1 MIRGIILP
9 GADML
14 SRRTFLLAAAASA
27 VGVPAALAARYR
39 NVSGLNAGSFVWN
52 PGVTGNGPLTIV
64 VSLAEKILHVYRG
77 TAVVGFSTITV
88 NPSRA
93 DLDGVVLTLKGTP
106 GGTSPRAVDG
116 WRAAELLPREQSV
129 PRVLSASSNRPV
141 AWLPE
146 GFAGLLATLDV
157 NGATVVVARER
168 SSLRVIRAVGPFGR
182 EIETGSVAKGNV
194 ARFAAPELS
203 HAISDV
209 KARQLV
215 SAVVVSRVDKV
226 AYQLH
231 DGEVVQALPVA
242 IEDAEKPLGS
252 HVFALVD
259 RPEARADRG
268 AGRGGD
274 AARTGRWLA
283 LGLGADTEARAVVQ
297 EPSEASLNRVRF
309 IDRDRTNVLI
319 EAMRPGT
326 PLVLTDDAGPRPGAV
341 ARTDIALLATSS
353 PDAPAVADV
362 TPPSRT
368 PPIAVVQDAEE
379 TAPRRT
385 TRSRRTQRQA
395 KRKRATKEVEGSPH
409 ETWAAKMFRA
419 Y

>member
-9 GADML
+9 GAEML
-14 SRRTFLLAAAASA
+14 SRRTFLLAATASA
-27 VGVPAALAARYR
+27 VGVPAAFAARYR

-64 VSLAEKILHVYRG
+64 VSLAEGILHVYRG

-88 NPSRA
+88 NPSRS
-93 DLDGVVLTLKGTP
+93 DLDGVVLKLKGRR

-116 WRAAELLPREQSV
+116 WRAAELLPRHQSV
-129 PRVLSASSNRPV
+129 PRVLSASSDRPV

-146 GFAGLLATLDV
+146 GFAGLLANLDV

-168 SSLRVIRAVGPFGR
+168 SAMRVVRAVGPFGR
-182 EIETGSVAKGNV
+182 EIETGSVAEGNV

-203 HAISDV
+203 HAIEDV

-215 SAVVVSRVDKV
+215 SAVVVSRVDRV

-252 HVFALVD
+252 HVFTLVD
-259 RPEARADRG
+259 RPEGGADR
-268 AGRGGD
+268 RGD
-274 AARTGRWLA
+274 ASRAGRWLA
-283 LGLGADTEARAVVQ
+283 LGIGSDPEVREVTQ

-309 IDRDRTNVLI
+309 IDRDRTNLLI

-326 PLVLTDDAGPRPGAV
+326 PLVLTDDAGPRSGAE
-341 ARTDIALLATSS
+341 ARTDIALLATTN

-362 TPPSRT
+362 VPPQRPL
-368 PPIAVVQDAEE
+368 PPAVVQQAEE
-379 TAPRRT
+379 PAARRAA
-385 TRSRRTQRQA
+385 RSRREQHQA
-395 KRKRATKEVEGSPH
+395 KRKKRAPKEAQRSQQDN
-409 ETWAAKMFRA
+409 WAAKLFRA